1 MQTLTLREY
10 EDYPVNFSLE
20 KGQLSALA
28 EAHIAVRPS
37 VAEGQTYV
45 LQPSSYIGTAHIGGL
60 HVVVRPKVC
69 IDRVMFLVAYA
80 MDPKNWRQYN
90 FDLIQATDV
99 LESIIPAF
107 VHHTRQAVRRGLLQ
121 GYRRQEEAQHTVRGR
136 IRFDE
141 QIKRRF
147 GVPLPIEVVF
157 DEFTEDIEENR
168 LIKAALHR
176 LACLPARSHLA
187 RRDVNALRPG
197 FDTVELSAYN
207 RGTPEVQYTRLNNH
221 YRPAVE
227 LARLIIENSSL
238 ELHHGEVTG
247 ASFLMDMNKVFERF
261 LYVALQEELKLS
273 KSEWIHEKPL
283 TLDEASAIK
292 LNPDLVWWS
301 GGRCR
306 FVGDAKYKRL
316 NPDAPNADIYQML
329 AYCIAADL
337 PSGLLI
343 YAKGE
348 SESGVHRIRNANKTI
363 EVASIDLEGEPE
375 AILKEVGRLACKIK
389 AHDRQEL
396 RAPVMA

>member
-1 MQTLTLREY
+1 MQTLTLHEY
-10 EDYPVNFSLE
+10 EDCPINFPLE

-28 EAHIAVRPS
+28 EAHIVVRPS
-37 VAEGQTYV
+37 VVQGQTYV
-45 LQPSSYIGTAHIGGL
+45 LHPSSYIGTAHIGDL
-60 HVVVRPKVC
+60 CVVVRPKIP

-80 MDPKNWRQYN
+80 LNPNDWRQYN

-121 GYRRQEEAQHTVRGR
+121 GYRRQEEALHTVRGR

-168 LIKAALHR
+168 LVKAALHR
-176 LACLPARSHLA
+176 LAHLPVRSQLA
-187 RRDVNALRPG
+187 RRDVHALRPG
-197 FDTVELSAYN
+197 FDTVELGAYS

-221 YRPAVE
+221 YRPAVQ
-227 LARLIIENSSL
+227 LARLIIDNSSL

-247 ASFLMDMNKVFERF
+247 ASFLLDMNKVFERF
-261 LYVALQEELKLS
+261 LYVALREALKLS
-273 KSEWIHEKPL
+273 KSEWIHEKHL
-283 TLDEASAIK
+283 TLDEASAIN
-292 LNPDLVWWS
+292 LYPDLSWWS
-301 GGRCR
+301 GRRCR
-306 FVGDAKYKRL
+306 FVGDAKYKWL
-316 NPDAPNADIYQML
+316 APSGFQHADIYQML
-329 AYCIAADL
+329 AYCTAADL

-348 SESGVHRIRNANKTI
+348 SESGVHRIRNTNKTI
-363 EVASIDLEGEPE
+363 ELASLDLRGSPE
-375 AILKEVGRLACKIK
+375 EILAEVRGLAGRVKS
-389 AHDRQEL
+389 HYWQ
-396 RAPVMA
+396 